1 MFKKIKVGVAITAA
15 LFQLQ
20 AGAAAQGQL
29 ASAPVRA
36 TSTAA
41 SSAYDGVVE
50 AVRQTAIASQVA
62 GAVVGLTVQA
72 GDSVRAGQVLVR
84 LDARAAAQNT
94 AASQAQVQAARA
106 ALDVATREVE
116 RQRKLYEKKYISQSA
131 LERAEAQF
139 RATSAQVRAQV
150 AQASAAGI
158 ESGFYVVKAP
168 YAGIVSEVPVQ
179 LGDMALPGR
188 PLLTMYDPSALRVT
202 ASVPQSA
209 IARIESGRP
218 VRVELP
224 GMPAAQQ
231 WLTRPKLQVLPVIDA
246 GTHSAQ
252 VRVDLPAGLKSLAPG
267 MFARVWLAT
276 SAATDGAAPR
286 TGRLFVPATAVV
298 RRAEMTGLYVLDAK
312 GRPLLRQVRLGRATN
327 GAVEVLSGLAAG
339 ERVALNPQ
347 AAAKGRP

>member
-276 SAATDGAAPR
+276 SAASDGAAPR

>member
-1 MFKKIKVGVAITAA
+1 MFKKINVGIAITAA

-20 AGAAAQGQL
+20 AGAAQGQL

-62 GAVVGLTVQA
+62 GAVVSLTVQA

-106 ALDVATREVE
+106 ALDVASREVE

-139 RATSAQVRAQV
+139 RATSAQVKAQV

-179 LGDMALPGR
+179 LGDMAMPGR

-209 IARIESGRP
+209 VARIASGQP

-231 WLTRPKLQVLPVIDA
+231 WLTRPNLQVLPVIDA

-276 SAATDGAAPR
+276 SAATDGAAAK

-312 GRPLLRQVRLGRATN
+312 GRPLLRQVRLGRTTN

>member
-1 MFKKIKVGVAITAA
+1 MFKKINVGIAITAA

-20 AGAAAQGQL
+20 AGAAQGQL

-62 GAVVGLTVQA
+62 GAVVSLTVQA

-106 ALDVATREVE
+106 ALDVASREVE

-139 RATSAQVRAQV
+139 RATSAQVR
-150 AQASAAGI
+150 
-158 ESGFYVVKAP
+158 
-168 YAGIVSEVPVQ
+168 
-179 LGDMALPGR
+179 
-188 PLLTMYDPSALRVT
+188 
-202 ASVPQSA
+202 
-209 IARIESGRP
+209 
-218 VRVELP
+218 
-224 GMPAAQQ
+224 
-231 WLTRPKLQVLPVIDA
+231 
-246 GTHSAQ
+246 
-252 VRVDLPAGLKSLAPG
+252 VDLPAGLKSLAPG

-276 SAATDGAAPR
+276 SAATDGAAAK

-312 GRPLLRQVRLGRATN
+312 GRPLLRQVRLGRTTN

>member
-1 MFKKIKVGVAITAA
+1 MFKKINVGIAITAA
-15 LFQLQ
+15 LFQLP
-20 AGAAAQGQL
+20 AAAAQGQL

-106 ALDVATREVE
+106 ALDVAIREVD
-116 RQRKLYEKKYISQSA
+116 RQRKLYEKNYISQSA
-131 LERAEAQF
+131 LDRAEAQF
-139 RATSAQVRAQV
+139 RATSAQVKAQV

-209 IARIESGRP
+209 ISRIESGQP

-231 WLTRPKLQVLPVIDA
+231 WLTRPSLQVLPVIDA

-276 SAATDGAAPR
+276 GAAADGAAAR

>member
-1 MFKKIKVGVAITAA
+1 
-15 LFQLQ
+15 
-20 AGAAAQGQL
+20 
-29 ASAPVRA
+29 
-36 TSTAA
+36 
-41 SSAYDGVVE
+41 
-50 AVRQTAIASQVA
+50 
-62 GAVVGLTVQA
+62 
-72 GDSVRAGQVLVR
+72 
-84 LDARAAAQNT
+84 
-94 AASQAQVQAARA
+94 VQAARA

-139 RATSAQVRAQV
+139 RATSAQVKAQV

-209 IARIESGRP
+209 IARIATGQP

-252 VRVDLPAGLKSLAPG
+252 VRVDLPAGLTSLAPG

-276 SAATDGAAPR
+276 GAATDGAAAK